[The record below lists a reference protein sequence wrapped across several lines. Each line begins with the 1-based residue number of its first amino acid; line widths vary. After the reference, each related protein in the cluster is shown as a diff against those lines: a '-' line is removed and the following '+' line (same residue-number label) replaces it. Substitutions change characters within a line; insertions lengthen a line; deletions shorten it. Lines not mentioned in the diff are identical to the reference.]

1 MKTMT
6 KKRTAPQRQA
16 PKRSGRGLAALAGMG
31 RNGDTEVGHL
41 TPGEVVV
48 PKRVMAADPGLQR
61 HTASVMAQAGLD
73 PARYVVG
80 HPRNSRNP
88 RTGAREFAAQMV
100 SDPVNGT
107 YWWDPATG
115 QSSTSQPQD
124 DAPQNNSANAMS
136 APQDNR
142 NWGADQAVNQELARI
157 TGYTGNFGGGGFSN
171 YMQGAND
178 VQKQQAAE
186 YLTSQGRGQRID
198 WNAGMVA
205 PADDGAANNYG
216 SPVASGDQSWGT
228 NPDNAAVN
236 QQLAQQLGYT
246 GNFGGGAFN
255 DWINGQ
261 SADLQQRA
269 ANILGAA
276 GQPER
281 IGNWGGNG
289 FLNESPYING
299 TVPVGYVAP
308 PAPPE
313 SGATQDLGQGYNTF
327 DFGTGQ
333 DQIKNLYSYFQTY
346 GQIPVASGFTP
357 ETNSSFGV
365 YDPRPGF
372 GGDWDP
378 TFSQIASLT
387 PEQFAALASSI
398 GVDPN
403 SRDAYLYINNYFGLD
418 TLDYGPAVYQDG
430 RYQGLAN
437 QNNPTVRES
446 PLDRGYITVGAW
458 PNVVDVPL
466 EDIYSGKVNI
476 NALEMALSAGYDPN
490 GMEGTMTSL
499 QAADQIYRAMP
510 DLKRI
515 PINSAEFNTIRKP
528 LEQAVPGFNAQVQNR
543 INRQI
548 SQGRSIPS
556 GNTVGPTDLGQVLGS
571 VTMPTITTGGGTGGV
586 PTGTPSAMS
595 AAPPSAAVG
604 QSILGGGGYVNN
616 SPGWDRGW
624 EDQGYYQ
631 VKDGVYQDDQGVL
644 MIPQANGLFL
654 DTMYG
659 FYRNGQGTI
668 VNADGTP
675 VITQY
680 NSGYPAGSSDP
691 WRVFGSSGAMGMMG
705 QFAGVD
711 LRSLN
716 DGNNTPIRGNYGG
729 GTPTPIVQTFQGRD
743 IVTDLRGDPWS
754 KSIYNRGAGGTG
766 GPAGGPGGGS
776 PPSANTT
783 SGTGGTGTGG
793 TGTGGTG
800 TGGTGTQTGTGL
812 EPGTINPYSFLLS
825 MLLGMGGGLNINVG
839 GGSST
844 PLTPDTSNPY
854 GLLNAGYYL
863 TPGGYPV
870 YTSTT
875 NEDDEG
881 GGIGP
886 VSNNSQ
892 TVDFRSPFAYL

>member
-1 MKTMT
+1 MKTT
-6 KKRTAPQRQA
+6 KKKRPA
-16 PKRSGRGLAALAGMG
+16 PKKPGRGLDVLAGMG

-48 PKRVMAADPGLQR
+48 PGRVMAADPALQR

-357 ETNSSFGV
+357 ETNSSFGI
-365 YDPRPGF
+365 YDPRENY
-372 GGDWDP
+372 GGSWDP
-378 TFSQIASLT
+378 TYTMLANLT
-387 PEQFAALASSI
+387 PEQWTGLSTA
-398 GVDPN
+398 
-403 SRDAYLYINNYFGLD
+403 FGLD
-418 TLDYGPAVYQDG
+418 PNGRDTWLALENYLGQRTIDYGGPVYANG
-430 RYQGLAN
+430 SYQGL
-437 QNNPTVRES
+437 QYPQGQEVLS
-446 PLDRGYITVGAW
+446 PIERGYVTLGSG
-458 PNVVDVPL
+458 PNTVDVSL
-466 EDIYSGKVNI
+466 EDLISGKYSA
-476 NALEMALSAGYDPN
+476 NAVDLALSAGYDPN
-490 GMEGTMTSL
+490 GLEGTTNTLDASRQIM
-499 QAADQIYRAMP
+499 AALPQ
-510 DLKRI
+510 LKTT
-515 PINSAEFNTIRKP
+515 PWNSAEFNTIRKP
-528 LEQAVPGFNAQVQNR
+528 LEQAVPGFNAQVANR
-543 INRQI
+543 IGRQQ
-548 SQGRSIPS
+548 SQGRAIPS
-556 GNTVGPTDLGQVLGS
+556 GNTIGPTDLGQVLSG
-571 VTMPTITTGGGTGGV
+571 VT
-586 PTGTPSAMS
+586 TGTPSATAGATATTGQSGATTS
-595 AAPPSAAVG
+595 AALAASG
-604 QSILGGGGYVNN
+604 QSILGGALDYSNN
-616 SPGWDRGW
+616 SPGWDRGSELLSQPGMFSIW
-624 EDQGYYQ
+624 RHP
-631 VKDGVYQDDQGVL
+631 DGTIYHSD
-644 MIPQANGLFL
+644 ANGEWVLEPVGNGL
-654 DTMYG
+654 YWDTMYG
-659 FYRNGQGTI
+659 AYRNQSGSFVNPDGSVIVTPYSEKYYSTTGT
-668 VNADGTP
+668 
-675 VITQY
+675 
-680 NSGYPAGSSDP
+680 SDP
-691 WRVFGSSGAMGMMG
+691 WRLWGSSGANARLGTY
-705 QFAGVD
+705 AGVD
-711 LRSLN
+711 LTTLR
-716 DGNNTPIRGNYGG
+716 DGNNTPISGNYGSAPTPTTTTTG
-729 GTPTPIVQTFQGRD
+729 GAGTPA
-743 IVTDLRGDPWS
+743 S
-754 KSIYNRGAGGTG
+754 GGTG
-766 GPAGGPGGGS
+766 GTGS
-776 PPSANTT
+776 
-783 SGTGGTGTGG
+783 TGSSGTGTGG
-793 TGTGGTG
+793 TD
-800 TGGTGTQTGTGL
+800 TGTQTGTGL
-812 EPGTINPYSFLLS
+812 DPGTINPYSFLLS
-825 MLLGMGGGLNINVG
+825 MLMGMGGLNINVG
-839 GGSST
+839 GTST